1 MTSKAELKTILQKH
15 SGNERFAKILA
26 RIAFAPKAGTAEAEA
41 WAERLE
47 VLYATGTVA
56 DARAGLVAGTAIEAG
71 GSPDDGMTARVEGDE
86 PDRQNNPVE

>member
-1 MTSKAELKTILQKH
+1 MTSKAELKTILLKH

-56 DARAGLVAGTAIEAG
+56 EEQEGGLSQGPPLRRAVHL
-71 GSPDDGMTARVEGDE
+71 MTG
-86 PDRQNNPVE
+86 